1 MKKVSV
7 IIPAYNAEVHIEQ
20 CARSVLWQTLNDI
33 EIIFVDDGSSDRTGE
48 ILDSLTEGCSNVRV
62 VHQENRGLY
71 KSREIGLSLAK
82 GEYVGWVDA
91 DDFVE
96 PNMFE
101 TLYHAAIEHDS
112 ELVICDYTCFP
123 QENCIKGKWFREYKG
138 KVDTTFVEQNSQVWN
153 KIVKRDLLERL
164 NIGPLFVSC
173 FDEIYIRVLMEARNP
188 VTIHQP
194 LYHYRV
200 GTGTMSTSY
209 KDVSHYRGFVKASEE
224 LRDVMR
230 PIVKD
235 AYWKDYFDYR
245 VSYYLL
251 MTMLVAAN
259 AGNRDAYEQNRE
271 ELLAIKP
278 AYNRNQHYWR
288 ILVRN
293 YGWLRAAIL
302 GGVVPASY
310 EIAHL
315 ICKVGFRS

>member
-1 MKKVSV
+1 MISV
-7 IIPAYNAEVHIEQ
+7 IIPAYNAEAYIEQ
-20 CARSVLWQTLNDI
+20 CAWSVLGQTMEDI
-33 EIIFVDDGSSDRTGE
+33 EIIFIDDGSSDRTGE
-48 ILDSLTEGCSNVRV
+48 ILDAHTKDRSSVIV
-62 VHQENRGLY
+62 VHQENKGLY
-71 KSREIGLSLAK
+71 KSREIGLSIAT

-96 PNMFE
+96 ADMFE

-123 QENCIKGKWFREYKG
+123 QENSIKGKWFREYTG
-138 KVDTTFVEQNSQVWN
+138 KVDTTFVEQKSQVWN

-173 FDEIYIRVLMEARNP
+173 FDEIYIRVLMDARNP

-230 PIVKD
+230 PVVKD
-235 AYWKDYFDYR
+235 TYWKDYFDYR
-245 VSYYLL
+245 VAYYLL
-251 MTMLVAAN
+251 MTMLVASN
-259 AGNRDAYEQNRE
+259 SGD
-271 ELLAIKP
+271 
-278 AYNRNQHYWR
+278 
-288 ILVRN
+288 
-293 YGWLRAAIL
+293 RAA
-302 GGVVPASY
+302 
-310 EIAHL
+310 
-315 ICKVGFRS
+315 

>member
-1 MKKVSV
+1 MISV
-7 IIPAYNAEVHIEQ
+7 IIPAYNAEAYIEQ
-20 CARSVLWQTLNDI
+20 CAWSVLGQTMEDI
-33 EIIFVDDGSSDRTGE
+33 EIIFIDDGSSDRTGE
-48 ILDSLTEGCSNVRV
+48 ILDAHTKDRSSVIV
-62 VHQENRGLY
+62 VHQENKGLY

-96 PNMFE
+96 PDMFE
-101 TLYHAAIEHDS
+101 ILYDTAVEHDS

-123 QENCIKGKWFREYKG
+123 QENSIKGKWFREYKG

-230 PIVKD
+230 PVVKD
-235 AYWKDYFDYR
+235 TYWKDYFDYR
-245 VSYYLL
+245 VAYYLL

-259 AGNRDAYEQNRE
+259 AGNREAYEQNRE
-271 ELLAIKP
+271 ELLTIKP
-278 AYNRNQHYWR
+278 SYNKNQHYWR
-288 ILVRN
+288 TLVRN

-302 GGVVPASY
+302 GGIVPASY
-310 EIAHL
+310 GIAHL
-315 ICKVGFRS
+315 MCKVGFQS